1 MTTQILGISGSLRA
15 GSYNTALLR
24 TAGELLVD
32 AGVAFDIARIDD
44 LPHFNADLGEVES
57 VERFKAQIAAADGL
71 LIATPEYNHGIPGP
85 LKNAIDWASRPA
97 FESVFVHKPF
107 GVMGASKSVVGTAR
121 VQGYLKMVMLGM
133 LAVPFPGLEVLVG
146 RAADKFEDGKLVD
159 EDTRKFLTSYIESF
173 VAFVERTR

>member
-1 MTTQILGISGSLRA
+1 M
-15 GSYNTALLR
+15 
-24 TAGELLVD
+24 
-32 AGVAFDIARIDD
+32 
-44 LPHFNADLGEVES
+44 
-57 VERFKAQIAAADGL
+57 
-71 LIATPEYNHGIPGP
+71 
-85 LKNAIDWASRPA
+85 
-97 FESVFVHKPF
+97 FVHKPF